1 MNPVVTG
8 TVAVTGGLIRG
19 QVRDG
24 VARYLGVPYAADPTG
39 PLRFQAPAP
48 VTPWEGVRESD
59 RFGATPPKPPYREPF
74 ATLLYEPDIP
84 GDDWLTVNIWS
95 REANSGGLPVMVWIH
110 GGAFGN
116 GNSAVPLYD
125 GHAFARDG
133 VVLVSINYRLGIE
146 GFALLPDAPDNRG
159 LLDQIAA
166 LEWVRENIAAFGG
179 DPSNVTVFG
188 ESAGAMS
195 ITTLMAVPRAQGL
208 FHKAIT
214 QSGSVQAA
222 ATPRDAALVSK
233 ELGLLLGFE
242 TTAANLADLDQDTYL
257 AAQRELADALDD
269 APDPSRFGE
278 TIVAGLFPFVPIID
292 GELLP
297 AHPLTAITDGAGA
310 GVTLLTGTNT
320 EEHRLFLVPTGVVG
334 ALTEEMLAG
343 HLGAMG
349 VAPSVTDVYRAARPG
364 AVPGELLSAMLTDAY
379 FRLPAFAVAEARSAG
394 PAPTFAYEFTWRSPA
409 SDLGCCHALE
419 IGFAFDNLHAEGNE
433 ALTGPNPPQELAT
446 LMHRTWI
453 TFARTGDPGW
463 AAFDSTHPVMTFG
476 ETGAELA
483 KHPRGTERLAWSE
496 SSGVQ
501 RS

>member
-1 MNPVVTG
+1 MSVV
-8 TVAVTGGLIRG
+8 AITGGLVRG
-19 QVRDG
+19 RVRDG

-48 VTPWEGVRESD
+48 VVPWEGVREAA
-59 RFGATPPKPPYREPF
+59 RFGATPPKPRYREPF
-74 ATLLYEPDIP
+74 ATLLYEPDDVP
-84 GDDWLTVNIWS
+84 GNSWLTVNIWS
-95 REANSGGLPVMVWIH
+95 QEANSGGLPVMVWIH

-125 GHAFARDG
+125 GYAFARDG

-146 GFALLPDAPDNRG
+146 GFALIDGAVPNRG

-166 LEWVRENIAAFGG
+166 LEWVRDNIAAFGG
-179 DPSNVTVFG
+179 DPGNVTVFG

-195 ITTLMAVPRAQGL
+195 ITTLMAMPRAEGL
-208 FHKAIT
+208 LHKAIT

-222 ATPRDAALVSK
+222 ATPQDAALVSK
-233 ELGLLLGFE
+233 ELGLLLGIE
-242 TTAANLADLDQDTYL
+242 TTTANLAEIDQDTYL

-269 APDPSRFGE
+269 GPDPSRFGA
-278 TIVAGLFPFVPIID
+278 TIVAGLMPFVPIID

-297 AHPLTAITDGAGA
+297 VHPLTAITDGAGA
-310 GVTLLTGTNT
+310 GVTLLTGTNA
-320 EEHRLFLVPTGVVG
+320 EEYRLFLVPIGVVG
-334 ALTEEMLAG
+334 AVTEEMLAG
-343 HLGAMG
+343 F
-349 VAPSVTDVYRAARPG
+349 VAGSVSDVYRAARPG
-364 AVPGELLSAMLTDAY
+364 AAAGELLSAILTDSY
-379 FRLPAFAVAEARSAG
+379 FRLPAFAVAQARSA
-394 PAPTFAYEFTWRSPA
+394 PTFVYEFAWRSPA

-419 IGFAFDNLHAEGNE
+419 IGFVFDNLHAEGNE
-433 ALTGPNPPQELAT
+433 VLTGPNPPQELAT

-476 ETGAELA
+476 ETGAELV
-483 KHPRGTERLAWSE
+483 KDPRSAERLAWS
-496 SSGVQ
+496 